1 MSQDNEWQATEWGEY
16 LGSHA
21 GEEDFEVLLIHLLCI
36 TGNEN
41 GFSSTAC
48 R

>member
-21 GEEDFEVLLIHLLCI
+21 GEEDLLIHLLCI